1 LVLENDIFLDDVHLK
16 IRDEVKDFVKW
27 VDPKLLRAMDAEEVD
42 YPHDF
47 YREAGRRNLLGL
59 RFPKK
64 YGGREL
70 DWVAD
75 CVALEEISLFGFGMG
90 CSYAMPIIVG
100 EAINT
105 FGTEEQK
112 KKYLVPILKGEMVSA
127 EGLTEP
133 RGGSDF
139 FGTNT
144 VAERDGDVYYLTG
157 EKRFIAGAKEADLF
171 LLYARTNLDPKV
183 PGHKAL
189 SAFLVEKDMG
199 VEIAETYGLMG
210 FRGMGTARIQLNGA
224 EVPAENLLLGENRGR
239 EVFNRMMLPERLTSA
254 ASGLGARAALE
265 LAMKYANMRK
275 AFGVPIRMFQGV
287 SFKIAD
293 CITKLDAAR
302 ALVFTAAKQ
311 ADRDPDSYETRRL
324 VSEAKMYGTQVGW
337 EVINDAMQIL
347 GGIGYTQVYPLER
360 LLRDFRLGLI
370 WTGSNEIMQLV
381 IQHEAYRKLL
391 GSNFEKERD
400 IELDAIEAH
409 KIAEKVYE

>member
-1 LVLENDIFLDDVHLK
+1 MVLENDIFLDEAHVRL
-16 IRDEVKDFVKW
+16 RDEFKDFVKW

-42 YPHDF
+42 YPIEF

-75 CVALEEISLFGFGMG
+75 SLATEEIGLFGCGLG
-90 CSYAMPIIVG
+90 CSYVMPIIVG

-105 FGTEEQK
+105 FGTEEHK
-112 KKYLVPILKGEMVSA
+112 KKYLVPMLKGEMVSA

-139 FGTNT
+139 FGTTT
-144 VAERDGDVYYLTG
+144 VAERDGDVYYLKG
-157 EKRFIAGAKEADLF
+157 EKRFIAGAKAAEIF
-171 LLYARTNLDPKV
+171 LLYARTDPDPKV

-199 VEIAETYGLMG
+199 VEIAETYGLLG
-210 FRGMGTARIQLNGA
+210 FRGMGTARIQLNGV
-224 EVPAENLLLGENRGR
+224 EVPAENILLGENRGR
-239 EVFNRMMLPERLTSA
+239 EVFNRIMLPERLTSA
-254 ASGLGARAALE
+254 AGSLGARTSLE
-265 LAMKYANMRK
+265 LAMKYASMRK
-275 AFGVPIRMFQGV
+275 AFGAPIRMFQGV

-293 CITKLDAAR
+293 SITKLDAAR
-302 ALVFTAAKQ
+302 ALVYTAAKQ

-324 VSEAKMYGTQVGW
+324 VSEAKMFATEVAW
-337 EVINDAMQIL
+337 EVTNDAMQIL
-347 GGIGYTQVYPLER
+347 GGIGYTQVYPLEKA
-360 LLRDFRLGLI
+360 LRDARLALI
-370 WTGSNEIMQLV
+370 WTGSNEVMRLIV
-381 IQHEAYRKLL
+381 QHEAYRKLM
-391 GSNFEKERD
+391 GGNFEKERD